1 MAWLAESGRSLA
13 GGSKEMA
20 VTGRTD
26 PEAFVLPAVSS
37 SPLCLWE
44 AGCVLRPHGAPHPLK
59 ESSPACG
66 QEFLGPES
74 E

>member
-26 PEAFVLPAVSS
+26 PEAFVLPAVNS
-37 SPLCLWE
+37 SPQ
-44 AGCVLRPHGAPHPLK
+44 CVSGR
-59 ESSPACG
+59 
-66 QEFLGPES
+66 LGVF
-74 E
+74 